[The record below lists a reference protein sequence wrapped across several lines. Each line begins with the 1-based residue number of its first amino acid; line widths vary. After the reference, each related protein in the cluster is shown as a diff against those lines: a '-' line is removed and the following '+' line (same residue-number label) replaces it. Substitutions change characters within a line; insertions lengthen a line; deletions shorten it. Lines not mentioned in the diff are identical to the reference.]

1 MHQVLNVAFLMV
13 GTLCT
18 LVGSAGYYMYGNAVR
33 DVVTFNLPKVR
44 RMPGHLHRTGL
55 LLPPVSA
62 TDTALCCLAHPR
74 QGGAARMQV

>member
-1 MHQVLNVAFLMV
+1 MAFLMV

-44 RMPGHLHRTGL
+44 HMPGHFHRTGL
-55 LLPPVSA
+55 LLPILSA
-62 TDTALCCLAHPR
+62 TETMLGCLAHPL
-74 QGGAARMQV
+74 